1 MGSHTKRT
9 REEVIAAIEGSGGI
23 KMTIARKL
31 GVGRQALDSYI
42 RRWASVRA
50 VLAAAEERLLD
61 VAESVVITNIKI
73 AYNQQRERDKNGKPK
88 NVIADDSTAKWY
100 LAMKA
105 RRRGYAKTDRR
116 EHTGEDGEAI
126 KVLHIGGINPD
137 DDI

>member
-1 MGSHTKRT
+1 MVRPIKHT
-9 REEVIAAIEGSGGI
+9 REEVIAAIKGSDGI
-23 KMTIARKL
+23 KMTIAAKL
-31 GVGRQALDSYI
+31 SVTPATLNSYLK
-42 RRWASVRA
+42 RWAGAREA
-50 VLAAAEERLLD
+50 LAAEEEGTLD